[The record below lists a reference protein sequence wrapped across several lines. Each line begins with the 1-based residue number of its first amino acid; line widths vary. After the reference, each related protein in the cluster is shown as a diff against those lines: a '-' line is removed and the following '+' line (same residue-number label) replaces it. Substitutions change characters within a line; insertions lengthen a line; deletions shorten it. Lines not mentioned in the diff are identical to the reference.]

1 MLVEQKGAMRQATVS
16 SLDTEGDSSALE
28 LQIRLVGGIGVSVIN
43 SVPEELVFINLEQ
56 IQVFYSEVII
66 IGLMQGLWWSI
77 KSVILVLGIRI
88 CYSGLFWYLLWF
100 VFQYNFS
107 HDTVMQIAPMYGLI
121 NQKISVPPVWRLL
134 WTNSSLSVVW
144 LVLLNI
150 LGATNQLT

>member
-66 IGLMQGLWWSI
+66 IGLMQDL
-77 KSVILVLGIRI
+77 R
-88 CYSGLFWYLLWF
+88 
-100 VFQYNFS
+100 
-107 HDTVMQIAPMYGLI
+107 
-121 NQKISVPPVWRLL
+121 
-134 WTNSSLSVVW
+134 
-144 LVLLNI
+144 
-150 LGATNQLT
+150 